1 MSALPKANFA
11 LQDLLLQVASKSNMH
26 LKYACAIIYRNKV
39 IATGFNTYETQRIF
53 CGHSCLL

>member
-1 MSALPKANFA
+1 MSAQT

-26 LKYACAIIYRNKV
+26 LKYACAIVYRNKV